1 LKKYSDHI
9 TSWLSDLGYTHCF
22 FIAGGNIMHLLNSLN
37 QNLKMIPFVHEVG
50 AAIACEYFNL
60 SSQKQKKN
68 QKALCLFTAGPGIT
82 NAVTGIAGSHLESRE
97 ILILGGQVK
106 TSDLKNKNQRQFGIQ
121 EIDGL
126 NILKPVTKCSIRITS
141 PIVEK
146 KFKDICRLSSNN
158 RKGAVFIEIP
168 LDIQGTTIPSNKIQS
183 QSNNIKFNSKKIDL
197 KKISQITEL
206 LKIYKKPLIL
216 LGGGINSSKLNFRID
231 EGLSKLGIPFQT
243 TWNGLD
249 LVDSRNPYFFG
260 RPNIW
265 GQRYSN
271 IAIQECDLLIT
282 IGCKMGLQQTGFNF
296 KSFAPKAYKVMI
308 DIDPVELKKKNYKP
322 NLKLISDASEFLN
335 LFFRKIKK
343 NKFNYENW
351 INYLKNLKETLPL
364 SEKINHLPGNY
375 VNPYD
380 FMITISDLLDH
391 NKIIIPCSSGSAN
404 TVTFQA
410 FNQKFGQIVMNSK
423 SLAAMGYG
431 LSASIGAALS
441 DKNKITILFEGD
453 GGFIQNLQELGTLI
467 QNNLNIK
474 IFVFFDQ
481 GYASIRMT
489 QKNYFQGKYIGC
501 DLKTGL
507 GLPNW
512 RYLAKTYNLK
522 FNQIK
527 KSNLNTKLNQI
538 LTDKGSSLNLLHI
551 HPDQTYYPKIQS
563 RINKN
568 GKMESNPLDLMHPLI
583 NLPKLT
589 LK

>member
-1 LKKYSDHI
+1 
-9 TSWLSDLGYTHCF
+9 
-22 FIAGGNIMHLLNSLN
+22 MHLLNSLN

-106 TSDLKNKNQRQFGIQ
+106 TNDLKNKNQRQFGIQ

-126 NILKPVTKCSIRITS
+126 NILKPVTKYSVRLAS

-146 KFKDICRLSSNN
+146 KFKDICRLSSSN

-168 LDIQGTTIPSNKIQS
+168 LDIQGTTIPSNKIHS
-183 QSNNIKFNSKKIDL
+183 QSNNIKFNSKRVDL

-308 DIDPVELKKKNYKP
+308 DIDPIELKKKNYKP

-343 NKFNYENW
+343 NRFNYENW

-380 FMITISDLLDH
+380 FMITISDFLDH
-391 NKIIIPCSSGSAN
+391 DKIIIPCSSGSAN

-589 LK
+589 MK